1 MLPSAACLEA
11 PRALASTRPV
21 LGSILVWINPWPAA
35 RSSLSIRFGSIPAM
49 STPLQSCLALK
60 LVPALARLVRFCNG
74 GSRAAP
80 ALKVTA
86 AAENKAVRNWFF
98 VTLNSP

>member
-1 MLPSAACLEA
+1 
-11 PRALASTRPV
+11 
-21 LGSILVWINPWPAA
+21 
-35 RSSLSIRFGSIPAM
+35 M

>member
-1 MLPSAACLEA
+1 
-11 PRALASTRPV
+11 
-21 LGSILVWINPWPAA
+21 
-35 RSSLSIRFGSIPAM
+35 M

-60 LVPALARLVRFCNG
+60 LVPALARLVRFRNG